1 MSFLI
6 IDSAM
11 NACSVGVFEPLTD
24 LMLAQRVLDMP
35 RGQAEHLIPMIVEVL
50 QEAGKAFADLTA
62 IAVTTGPGAFTGMR
76 IGLSAAKSLALALDL
91 PCIGV
96 DTFQAIFKSYQ
107 IDHQCDEGMFYG
119 VLLETKRQD
128 FYFQLFGASGA
139 LVGEAIADMPERVMD
154 IIGDRH
160 CVMIGD
166 AFDRFQDHAQSQ
178 RITRHYMNSPAP
190 LAIAKSAKTLWVHKN
205 ISADPIYLRPP
216 DVSLSKIKQRQIGD

>member
-1 MSFLI
+1 MSLLI

-11 NACSVGVFEPLTD
+11 NACSVGVFDPMTD
-24 LMLAQRVLDMP
+24 VMLAECVLDMP
-35 RGQAEHLIPMIVEVL
+35 RGQAEHLMPMVVEVL
-50 QEAGKAFADLTA
+50 QEAGKEFADLTA
-62 IAVTTGPGAFTGMR
+62 VAVTTGPGAFTGMR

-96 DTFQAIFKSYQ
+96 DTFQAIFRSYQ

-128 FYFQLFGASGA
+128 FYFQLFYASGA
-139 LVGEAIADMPERVMD
+139 PVGERLADMPERVMD

-166 AFDRFQDHAQSQ
+166 AFERFQGQVQSKY
-178 RITRHYMNSPAP
+178 ITEHYMSSPAP
-190 LAIAKSAKTLWVHKN
+190 LAIAKTAKALWERKEVC
-205 ISADPIYLRPP
+205 SDPIYLRPP